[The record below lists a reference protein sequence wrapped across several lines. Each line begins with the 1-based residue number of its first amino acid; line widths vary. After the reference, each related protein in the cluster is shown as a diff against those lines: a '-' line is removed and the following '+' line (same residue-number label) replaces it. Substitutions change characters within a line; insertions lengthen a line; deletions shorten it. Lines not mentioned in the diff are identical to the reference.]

1 MSSPAVRE
9 LTKAEVASHKTVSDC
24 WLIVSNRVYDV
35 TEFLNKHPAGAKIM
49 LMHGGRDCTSAFLD
63 VHSESYLTQFLPP
76 QAFIGV
82 IKDTNTL
89 APTKKFTGRYWAPD
103 EILSVKRTIYTEKH
117 EAFRTKF
124 RAWLRKNV
132 LPVYP
137 KWEQAGVPDIE
148 VMREAFREG
157 FYLRMDIAQKWG
169 GLGLED
175 WRYSAIV
182 TEEQEYSDI
191 NAVFFNLGTDMVLSY
206 FTKTALPEQQARW
219 LPKIVKDASIIAI
232 AMSEPEC
239 GSDLASLATRAV
251 KNKDGTWTLNGRKTW
266 ISAGSIADI
275 VVISA
280 VTDPSK
286 KANGISLFAVE
297 KGTPGFEAA
306 KRFAKLGK
314 TAGDLALLTLENVVV
329 PHENLIG
336 REGEGFKVRR
346 TGYTLRKIL
355 FVVYF
360 LISAS
365 LLFSSAS
372 VHDE

>member
-1 MSSPAVRE
+1 MSTPAVRE
-9 LTKAEVASHKTVSDC
+9 LTKAEVATHKTVSDC
-24 WLIVSNRVYDV
+24 WLIISNRVYDV

-49 LMHGGRDCTSAFLD
+49 LMHGGRDCTSAFMD

-82 IKDTNTL
+82 LKDTNTL
-89 APTKKFTGRYWAPD
+89 APAKIFTGRYWAAD
-103 EILSVKRTIYTEKH
+103 EVLSVKRTIYTEEH
-117 EAFRTKF
+117 EAFRQKF

-148 VMREAFREG
+148 VMRDSFREG
-157 FYLRMDIAQKWG
+157 FYLRMDIPKKWG
-169 GLGLED
+169 GLGLDD

-182 TEEQEYSDI
+182 TEEQEYSDV

-251 KNKDGTWTLNGRKTW
+251 RNKDGTWTSEWTQ
-266 ISAGSIADI
+266 DM
-275 VVISA
+275 
-280 VTDPSK
+280 DQC
-286 KANGISLFAVE
+286 
-297 KGTPGFEAA
+297 
-306 KRFAKLGK
+306 GK
-314 TAGDLALLTLENVVV
+314 
-329 PHENLIG
+329 H
-336 REGEGFKVRR
+336 R
-346 TGYTLRKIL
+346 
-355 FVVYF
+355 
-360 LISAS
+360 
-365 LLFSSAS
+365 
-372 VHDE
+372 